1 MAQNLETGLIINK
14 LTGDT
19 HTLTIN
25 GDVSVT
31 GLTTDISLLKIS
43 QSVIGF
49 GTISASQ
56 DLMDPLYSGY
66 TRIDGV
72 DTNFTT
78 SVKINE
84 SIISSGLTLYIVDI
98 ISDTLL
104 YTLLDPLAFFTGET
118 YTLDGLTRLESFN
131 NGNFIVDNKIYVGK
145 GRNNFDLDTAIGYK
159 ALGGDDTISSLSTR
173 YPFQIGQN
181 TAIGYE
187 SNRYNV
193 NGTNNTSIGY
203 QALWGGSGGSGANTV
218 IGSNAM
224 RDGAGNANVCIGFN
238 SLLNGANYLNNNISI
253 GNQVM
258 SNPSVGSNSENSVL
272 IGHSILT
279 STKYANENVVI
290 GSLSLNNGIGAVTFN
305 GGLTYVISGM
315 TENTTLGT
323 RTMYN
328 SDFGYRNTAIGH
340 ESLYYITDAYE
351 NTAIGYKSGPPSL
364 TYSGLTNTTCVGA
377 NSIVTKDN
385 SVILGNPNDTNIMV
399 GIGTSSPDD
408 SAKLQVDSTTKGFL
422 PPRMTGSQAEAIS
435 NPAEGL
441 MVYVTNGNGST
452 ITSKGWWGTT
462 GTTSSDWVKI
472 GP

>member
-1 MAQNLETGLIINK
+1 MAQNLQTGLIINK

-43 QSVIGF
+43 QPVIGF
-49 GTISASQ
+49 GTISTSQ

-72 DTNFTT
+72 GTNFTT

-159 ALGGDDTISSLSTR
+159 ALGGDDPISSLSTR
-173 YPFQIGQN
+173 SPFQIGQN

-193 NGTNNTSIGY
+193 NGSYNTSIGY
-203 QALWGGSGGSGANTV
+203 RSLRGGSNGANTV
-218 IGSNAM
+218 IGSNTM
-224 RDGAGNANVCIGFN
+224 REGAGNFNVCIGFN
-238 SLLNGANYLNNNISI
+238 SLNGNGGSYYNSNIAI
-253 GNQVM
+253 GCDIVT
-258 SNPSVGSNSENSVL
+258 SPFVGSNFENSVL
-272 IGHSILT
+272 IGNNILT
-279 STKYANENVVI
+279 DTRYANENVVI
-290 GSLSLNNGIGAVTFN
+290 GDMSLTNGIGAVTFN
-305 GGLTYVISGM
+305 GGLTYFISGM

-351 NTAIGYKSGPPSL
+351 NTAIGY
-364 TYSGLTNTTCVGA
+364 N
-377 NSIVTKDN
+377 
-385 SVILGNPNDTNIMV
+385 
-399 GIGTSSPDD
+399 
-408 SAKLQVDSTTKGFL
+408 
-422 PPRMTGSQAEAIS
+422 
-435 NPAEGL
+435 
-441 MVYVTNGNGST
+441 
-452 ITSKGWWGTT
+452 
-462 GTTSSDWVKI
+462 
-472 GP
+472 